1 MTVGFG
7 IFLIAVGA
15 IILCALNVE
24 IAGVEE
30 ESTLSW
36 ILIVAGIVVA
46 VLGLIAA
53 PFRLWANAAGPT
65 HATRDEYARGR
76 STYR

>member
-15 IILCALNVE
+15 IIRYALDVE

-30 ESTLSW
+30 GTLGL
-36 ILIVAGIVVA
+36 ILILAGIAVV
-46 VLGLIAA
+46 VLGL
-53 PFRLWANAAGPT
+53 FTTWLWTSRRG
-65 HATRDEYARGR
+65 RDEYARR
-76 STYR
+76 DADYRYR

>member
-15 IILCALNVE
+15 IIKYALNVQ

-30 ESTLSW
+30 GTLGS
-36 ILIVAGIVVA
+36 ILILAGIVVA

-53 PFRLWANAAGPT
+53 PFRLWAE
-65 HATRDEYARGR
+65 RRRGYPPDPDPR
-76 STYR
+76 Y